1 MVDRNK
7 KYRNSLKK
15 EINNREN
22 KKFKGINQEKF
33 PEIRELES
41 TVWQDTLYLGK
52 INTERPPALQYPSKV
67 AGLQT

>member
-7 KYRNSLKK
+7 KYKNFLKK

-41 TVWQDTLYLGK
+41 T
-52 INTERPPALQYPSKV
+52 A
-67 AGLQT
+67 